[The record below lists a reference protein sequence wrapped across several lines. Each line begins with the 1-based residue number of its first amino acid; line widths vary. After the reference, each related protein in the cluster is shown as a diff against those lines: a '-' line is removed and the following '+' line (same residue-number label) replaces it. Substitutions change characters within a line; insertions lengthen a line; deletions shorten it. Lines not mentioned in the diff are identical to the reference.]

1 MWTQPEKSTTSRS
14 RRLKSKSTPGSLD
27 QRVLDYKRLPG
38 GVQPHELENLLA
50 QISVTRAARLQ
61 RALSTDHWD
70 RVTELSQ
77 RLWNVA
83 PVPLVVDP
91 VSDEARPEVVARF
104 AALLDIEVRRQV
116 FAYWIASGYL
126 SRSVT
131 GDLTVEELTLEPEHP
146 GQGEV
151 TPALLRAVSLALIV
165 ARAQAALRSA
175 PESVELADELGISQA
190 SDVARR
196 EAERAA
202 KIALSV
208 GRKKGGRPSY
218 PDSHYEWLARQY
230 LALYDAGVGRGIR
243 NQLAHLASERLGRP
257 IPTNTIRDWIRRARE
272 LGFLEGAT
280 QGRAGARPGPNL
292 RPARHRVSA
301 PSG

>member
-1 MWTQPEKSTTSRS
+1 MGTQRTKSPSS
-14 RRLKSKSTPGSLD
+14 RRGHLGSTPKSGSLD
-27 QRVLDYKRLPG
+27 EHVLGCKRLPG
-38 GVQPHELENLLA
+38 GVRPKELENLLD
-50 QISVTRAARLQ
+50 QISVARAAQLQ
-61 RALSTDHWD
+61 RALSRDAWD
-70 RVTELSQ
+70 RHTEFSD

-83 PVPLVVDP
+83 PVPLVVGH
-91 VSDEARPEVVARF
+91 VSDKSRPEVVARF
-104 AALLDIEVRRQV
+104 AALLDIEVRRQE
-116 FAYWIASGYL
+116 FAFWIASGYL
-126 SRSVT
+126 SRSVR

-151 TPALLRAVSLALIV
+151 TPALLRAVSLAQIV

-175 PESVELADELGISQA
+175 PESVELADELG
-190 SDVARR
+190 VAQENDAVRR
-196 EAERAA
+196 DADRAA
-202 KIALSV
+202 EIALAV
-208 GRKKGGRPSY
+208 GRRKGGRPSY

-243 NQLAHLASERLGRP
+243 NELAKIASEWLGRP
-257 IPTNTIRDWIRRARE
+257 IPTETIRDWIRRTRE

-292 RPARHRVSA
+292 GGDRHRVSA